1 MANIAAVTV
10 PLEKIQRVQVYIN
23 EPRKTLAQ
31 IKKETGA
38 DYLING
44 TLYNMRTGKVN
55 CHLKVDGKVIAKPN
69 YTVAGYAWNTGS
81 DFGMDM
87 LPTVT
92 QNYIACTPL
101 IVSGKKLSKL
111 TYDPGQGGKRGRS
124 AIGIKKGRL
133 CLYCTKDGTANAR
146 TPEKLRDDLFSAGWE
161 SAVMLDG
168 GGSSQCNFAGQTVTS
183 SRKVQ
188 HLILVYLRRDES
200 PTQGG
205 GNPMFKIA
213 LGAGH
218 GLMTAGK
225 RCLKS
230 IDPNET
236 REWWLNDRICDYV
249 ESYLKE
255 YEGYK
260 LLRLDDS
267 DDGKDNIA
275 LADRVQA
282 ANGFGADFYLSVHH
296 NAGMNGGSGGG
307 IVVYVHPAGSDTSRK
322 WQTALYD
329 ALIKHTGLKGNRSQ
343 PKAEGNYYVLK
354 HTKMPA
360 VLLELGFMD
369 SKTDVPIILTDKYA
383 QQCARAI
390 VEVVVE
396 RGKLTKKAKPAS
408 DVLYKVQVGA
418 FSKKENAEKLLA
430 ELKAKGYQGYIVK
443 A

>member
-1 MANIAAVTV
+1 MADAAGVV
-10 PLEKIQRVQVYIN
+10 IPLEHIRRVQVYIN

-44 TLYNMRTGKVN
+44 TLYNMATGAVN
-55 CHLKVDGKVIAKPN
+55 CHLKVDGEVIASPP

-101 IVSGKKLSKL
+101 IVSGTKLSKL
-111 TYDPGQGGKRGRS
+111 TYDPGQGGSRGRT
-124 AIGIKKGRL
+124 AIGTKGGSL
-133 CLYCTKDGTANAR
+133 CLYCAKDGSWAAK
-146 TPEKLRDDLFSAGWE
+146 TPEELRDYLFTAGWD

-168 GGSSQCNFAGQTVTS
+168 GGSSQCDLAGQVVTS

-188 HLILVYLRRDES
+188 HLILVYLRREEIT
-200 PTQGG
+200 PPEEETT
-205 GNPMFKIA
+205 MFKIA

-218 GLMTAGK
+218 GINTEGK

-230 IDPNET
+230 LDPNET

-249 ESYLKE
+249 EDFLKDF
-255 YEGYK
+255 EGYE

-267 DDGKDNIA
+267 YDGSENIP
-275 LADRVQA
+275 LANRVKA
-282 ANGFGADFYLSVHH
+282 ANYFGADIYLSVHH
-296 NAGMNGGSGGG
+296 NAGMNGGTGGG
-307 IVVYVHPAGSDTSRK
+307 IVAYVHPDASPASRE
-322 WQTALYD
+322 WQSELYD
-329 ALIKHTGLKGNRSQ
+329 ALIDRTGLKGNRSQ
-343 PKAEGNYYVLK
+343 PKAEGDFYVLK

-369 SKTDVPIILTDKYA
+369 SKTDVVLILTNEYA
-383 QQCARAI
+383 RQCARAI
-390 VEVVVE
+390 VDVIVK
-396 RGKLTKKAKPAS
+396 RGKLTKKPEPESGA
-408 DVLYKVQVGA
+408 LYKVQVGA
-418 FSKKENAEKLLA
+418 FSKKENADKLQA
-430 ELKAKGYQGYIVK
+430 ELASKGYQVYMVRT
-443 A
+443 